1 MTQALLEISLFGPCT
16 IRSVQD
22 GRYVIT
28 GAKHRA
34 MFALLATAPLGRRT
48 RSFLQTTLWG
58 TTCFDTG
65 RQSLRRA
72 LSDIKHLMGDDFT
85 DLIDVT
91 HADIT
96 LDLRKVRFAGRVAEG
111 LFLDGID
118 IREKGFVTWASG
130 IRDNPDQL
138 GALYGSSLALRAP
151 VQPVV
156 AVLPFSALGNDPVDV
171 VLGDW
176 FAEQL
181 CRSLSRSRLLSVISH
196 LSGRELVR
204 QTIDIAAV
212 RTKLRADYCL
222 LGSLR
227 REGAR
232 IVLDADLID
241 TGTSQILWTEEYLV
255 AAEGFTERSSEV
267 IQTILSRVGTSIAD
281 DALRHVRQSDP
292 TKVDSHRLLIAGVAL
307 MHRRTLHE
315 FALARSLLEEALRRA
330 PYAAETHA
338 WLGKWYVLSVFNGYS
353 TDAERETNFA
363 IASTSRALDLEPD
376 NPFSLTID
384 GFAQNHLKKRL
395 DLATERYDLA
405 IEKSSSCSLAWLFKG
420 VLYAFRD
427 EGLLAVEA
435 AERARRLSPLD
446 PFSYYFDSLTAT
458 AYLAAGEYEQALELA
473 DRSLAQ
479 NDRHTSTLRAK
490 IIALQHLGREA
501 EAMNAAHELL
511 RRQPDFTVESYCQSH
526 PASTSLFG
534 RNNAS
539 ALRAAGV
546 P

>member
-1 MTQALLEISLFGPCT
+1 MTQAVLEIALFGPCFV
-16 IRSVQD
+16 RSVMD
-22 GRYVIT
+22 GGYAIT
-28 GAKHRA
+28 GVKHRA
-34 MFALLATAPLGRRT
+34 MIALLATAPLGRRT

-72 LSDIKHLMGDDFT
+72 LSDIKQIMGDDFA
-85 DLIDVT
+85 DLVDVT

-96 LDLRKVRFAGRVAEG
+96 LDLRKIRFTGRIGDG
-111 LFLDGID
+111 LFLDGVD
-118 IREKGFVTWASG
+118 VREKGFACWVNG

-156 AVLPFSALGNDPVDV
+156 AVLPFSALGGDQVDT

-176 FAEQL
+176 FAEQV
-181 CRSLSRSRLLSVISH
+181 CRSLSRSRLLAVISH

-222 LGSLR
+222 MGSLR

-241 TGTSQILWTEEYLV
+241 TVTSQILWTEQYYV
-255 AAEGFTERSSEV
+255 PADNFTERAGDV
-267 IQTILSRVGTSIAD
+267 VQTILSHVGTSIAD

-307 MHRRTLHE
+307 MHRLTLHE
-315 FALARSLLEEALRRA
+315 FAYSRTLLEEALRRA

-338 WLGKWYVLSVFNGYS
+338 WLGKWYVLSVFNGFS
-353 TDAERETNFA
+353 TDMDREIGLALGSTERGLE
-363 IASTSRALDLEPD
+363 LEPD
-376 NPFSLTID
+376 NAFCLTID
-384 GFAQNHLKKRL
+384 GLVQKNLNKRL
-395 DLATERYDLA
+395 DLAAARYDLA
-405 IEKSSSCSLAWLFKG
+405 IERSPSCSMAWLQRG
-420 VLYAFRD
+420 VLHAFLDR
-427 EGLLAVEA
+427 GVEA
-435 AERARRLSPLD
+435 VDATERARRLSPLD
-446 PFSYYFDSLTAT
+446 PFEYYFDSLTAA
-458 AYLAAGEYEQALELA
+458 AYLAAEDWEGALEFA
-473 DRSLAQ
+473 NRSLAM
-479 NDRHTSTLRAK
+479 NDRHISTLRAK
-490 IIALQHLGREA
+490 IIALHHLNRPVEVKLAGR
-501 EAMNAAHELL
+501 ELL
-511 RRQPDFTVESYCQSH
+511 RRQPGFTVDAYRRTH
-526 PASTSLFG
+526 PAADHEFG
-534 RNNAS
+534 RRA
-539 ALRAAGV
+539 AVAFRAAGV